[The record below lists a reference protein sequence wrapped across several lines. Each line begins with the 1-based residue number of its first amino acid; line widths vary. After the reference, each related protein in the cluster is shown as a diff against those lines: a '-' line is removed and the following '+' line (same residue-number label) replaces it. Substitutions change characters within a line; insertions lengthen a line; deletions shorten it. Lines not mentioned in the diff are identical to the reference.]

1 MCKSMMCRDWIR
13 AAMFVALML
22 SSVVAAFGQA
32 EASPDLYHT
41 PERFRTAA
49 NKWRLTPIDV
59 QSQNDQAPL
68 AVRQARDAFA
78 DKSWGKTLPLSVE
91 VPKSDFAIGEPI
103 GLPPAGNPEF
113 PPMKPENLWVIA
125 KFEGYSTFLSSTQRC
140 IYTEIH
146 YDIQH
151 IFDESAVSHTF
162 PDVREGGQIEALIP
176 GGTIRAPWGKT
187 VSYKFSPEAFSPQ
200 PGHTYLL
207 LFVSHHP
214 NIYFEQKRWDLTSGA
229 VEPDSPLEKVRAK
242 KGRSAIAG
250 MTVSQLATYMEEK
263 LRVGR

>member
-1 MCKSMMCRDWIR
+1 MRKSITCKDWIR
-13 AAMFVALML
+13 AAIFVALIL
-22 SSVVAAFGQA
+22 PSAVAAFGQA

-59 QSQNDQAPL
+59 QSQPDQVPL

-78 DKSWGKTLPLSVE
+78 DKFWGKPLPLSVE
-91 VPKSDFAIGEPI
+91 RKSNFGIGEAI

-113 PPMKPENLWVIA
+113 PTMRPENFWVIA
-125 KFEGYSTFLSSTQRC
+125 KFEGYSTLLSSTQRC

-146 YDIQH
+146 YRIQH
-151 IFDESAVSHTF
+151 VFDESAVSHRF
-162 PDVREGGQIEALIP
+162 PDAREGGQIEALIG

-187 VSYKFSPEAFSPQ
+187 ISYSFSPQAYAPQ

-207 LFVSHHP
+207 LFVSHDP
-214 NIYFEQKRWDLTSGA
+214 NIYLEQKRWDLTSGA
-229 VEPDSPLEKVRAK
+229 VEAESPDEKLRATQ
-242 KGRSAIAG
+242 GRSAIAG
-250 MTVSQLATYMEEK
+250 MTVSQLTTYMEDK
-263 LRVGR
+263 LRAGR